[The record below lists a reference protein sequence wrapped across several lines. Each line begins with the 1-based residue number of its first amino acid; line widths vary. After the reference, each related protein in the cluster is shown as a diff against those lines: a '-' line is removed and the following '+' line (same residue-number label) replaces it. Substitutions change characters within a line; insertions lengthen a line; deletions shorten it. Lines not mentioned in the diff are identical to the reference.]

1 MPEATPQQIALY
13 ERTTARFQNRTRPRI
28 ERLLY
33 TRQYCQKLQALFND
47 LGVPFTVWTDSNTGE
62 VEGILDIYNRLDR
75 CFAKVQ
81 MQVYGVRFVNN
92 NTDFDIMAPPH
103 MNEEQIMND
112 EIILMQPLG
121 AVGLIIIG
129 VGLIVAGL
137 TWKVVDHLDE
147 REKTARLDVRARIA
161 EAMAKVPE
169 LAPQIQ
175 SAIEQFKH
183 EEKDLSDK
191 AGLTDLLFGSKG
203 GVIIAAA
210 LGIGVLLFA
219 FMKGRK

>member
-13 ERTTARFQNRTRPRI
+13 ERTTARFQNRTRPKI
-28 ERLLY
+28 ERLIY
-33 TRQYCQKLQALFND
+33 TRDYCQKLQALFND
-47 LGVPFTVWTDSNTGE
+47 LNVPITVWTASDDGQIKN
-62 VEGILDIYNRLDR
+62 ILDMYNRLDR
-75 CFAKVQ
+75 CFGKVQ

-92 NTDFDIMAPPH
+92 NNDFDIMAPAH
-103 MNEEQIMND
+103 MNAEQITDD
-112 EIILMQPLG
+112 EIHIMETFG

-137 TWKVVDHLDE
+137 TLKVVDHLDE
-147 REKTARLDVRARIA
+147 RETTKRLDIRARIA

-175 SAIEQFKH
+175 STIEQFKH
-183 EEKDLSDK
+183 EEKELSDK

-203 GVIIAAA
+203 GVMIAAA